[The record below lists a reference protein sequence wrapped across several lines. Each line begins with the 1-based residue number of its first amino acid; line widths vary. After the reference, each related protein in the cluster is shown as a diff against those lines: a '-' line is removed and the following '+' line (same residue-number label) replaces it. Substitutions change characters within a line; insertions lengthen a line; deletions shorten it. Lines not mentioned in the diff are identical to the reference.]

1 MIIEKKKKQ
10 KKEQTDLFK
19 RGNYSLLR
27 LLSILSAAGEKGMPT
42 LKLLDEIG
50 SHATYTQNIITK
62 AHKAG
67 LITRELGEPPVAGQ
81 FAPVYNTIT
90 PEGKRLLQTQLG

>member
-1 MIIEKKKKQ
+1 MTKKRRS
-10 KKEQTDLFK
+10 QTDLFK

-27 LLSILSAAGEKGMPT
+27 LLSILSAAGDKGMPT

-67 LITRELGEPPVAGQ
+67 LITRELGEPPTPGQ
-81 FAPVYNTIT
+81 FPAKCNRLT
-90 PEGKRLLQTQLG
+90 PKGRQLLQSQLLGKG